1 MKNKDQVEITT
12 YKPKYLKSF
21 KDLNIE
27 WISTYFEVEPND
39 VKALDHAEEYIINK
53 GGEIF
58 SAILDNE
65 VLGVCALIK
74 SDGKNYDYELAK
86 MAVSPKAQ
94 GKGVGL
100 LLAKSAIKWA
110 TEKGASKVYL
120 ESNTKLKPAIK
131 LYEKLGFKEVEGL
144 SSSYNRVDIQMML
157 ILNSE
162 TGL

>member
-1 MKNKDQVEITT
+1 MKNKEQVEIIT
-12 YKPKYLKSF
+12 YNPKYQKSF

-27 WISTYFEVEPND
+27 WISTYFVVEPND

-58 SAILDNE
+58 SAILNDE

-74 SDGKNYDYELAK
+74 SDGNNYDYELAK

-100 LLAKSAIKWA
+100 LLAESAIKWA
-110 TEKGASKVYL
+110 TDKGASKIYL

-131 LYEKLGFKEVEGL
+131 LYEKLGFKEITGI

-157 ILNSE
+157 SI
-162 TGL
+162 

>member
-1 MKNKDQVEITT
+1 MKNKEQVEIAT
-12 YKPKYLKSF
+12 YNPKYKKSF

-27 WISTYFEVEPND
+27 WISNYFVVEPND

-58 SAILDNE
+58 AAVLNDE

-74 SDGKNYDYELAK
+74 SDGKDYDYELAK

-100 LLAKSAIKWA
+100 LLAESAIKWA
-110 TEKGASKVYL
+110 KEKGASRIYL

-131 LYEKLGFKEVEGL
+131 LYEKLGFKEITGL
-144 SSSYNRVDIQMML
+144 SSAYDRVDIQMML
-157 ILNSE
+157 TLNS
-162 TGL
+162 

>member
-12 YKPKYLKSF
+12 YNPKYQKSF

-27 WISTYFEVEPND
+27 WISTYFVVEPND

-58 SAILDNE
+58 SAILNDE
-65 VLGVCALIK
+65 VLGVCSLIK
-74 SDGKNYDYELAK
+74 SNGKNYDYELAK

-100 LLAKSAIKWA
+100 LLAESAIKWA
-110 TEKGASKVYL
+110 IEQGASKIYL

-131 LYEKLGFKEVEGL
+131 LYEKLGFKEITGI
-144 SSSYNRVDIQMML
+144 SSSYDRVDIQMML
-157 ILNSE
+157 TLNS
-162 TGL
+162 

>member
-1 MKNKDQVEITT
+1 MKNKEQVEIAT
-12 YKPKYLKSF
+12 YNPKYKKSF

-27 WISTYFEVEPND
+27 WISNYFVVEPND
-39 VKALDHAEEYIINK
+39 VKALDHAEDYIINK

-58 SAILDNE
+58 AAILNDE

-74 SDGKNYDYELAK
+74 SDGKDYDYELAK

-100 LLAKSAIKWA
+100 LLAESAIKWA
-110 TEKGASKVYL
+110 KEKGAAKIYL

-131 LYEKLGFKEVEGL
+131 LYEKLGFKEITGL
-144 SSSYNRVDIQMML
+144 SSAYDRVDIQMML
-157 ILNSE
+157 TLNS
-162 TGL
+162 

>member
-1 MKNKDQVEITT
+1 MNNKDRVEIAA
-12 YKPKYLKSF
+12 YNSKYQKSF

-27 WISTYFEVEPND
+27 WISNYFEVEPND
-39 VKALDHAEEYIINK
+39 IKALDHAEEYIINK

-58 SAILDNE
+58 SAVLNDE

-100 LLAKSAIKWA
+100 LLAESAIKWA
-110 TEKGASKVYL
+110 SEKGASKIYL
-120 ESNTKLKPAIK
+120 ESNTKLTPAIK
-131 LYEKLGFKEVEGL
+131 LYEKLGFKRITGI
-144 SSSYNRVDIQMML
+144 SSAYNRVDIQML
-157 ILNSE
+157 LTLNP
-162 TGL
+162 

>member
-12 YKPKYLKSF
+12 YNPKYQKSF

-27 WISTYFEVEPND
+27 WISTYFVVEPND
-39 VKALDHAEEYIINK
+39 IKALDHAEEYIINK

-58 SAILDNE
+58 SAILNDE
-65 VLGVCALIK
+65 VLGVCSLIK
-74 SDGKNYDYELAK
+74 GDGKEYDYDLAK

-100 LLAKSAIKWA
+100 LLAESAIKWA
-110 TEKGASKVYL
+110 IEQGASKIYL

-131 LYEKLGFKEVEGL
+131 LYEKLGFKEITGI
-144 SSSYNRVDIQMML
+144 SSSYDRVDIQMML
-157 ILNSE
+157 TLNS
-162 TGL
+162 

>member
-1 MKNKDQVEITT
+1 MKNKEQVEIAT
-12 YKPKYLKSF
+12 YSPKYQKSF

-27 WISTYFEVEPND
+27 WISNYFEVEPND

-58 SAILDNE
+58 SAILNDD

-74 SDGKNYDYELAK
+74 SDGKEYDYELAK

-94 GKGVGL
+94 GKGIGN
-100 LLAKSAIKWA
+100 LLAESAIKWA
-110 TEKGASKVYL
+110 VDKGASRIYL

-131 LYEKLGFKEVEGL
+131 LYEKLGFKEITGI
-144 SSSYNRVDIQMML
+144 SSSYDRVDIQML
-157 ILNSE
+157 LALNS
-162 TGL
+162 

>member
-1 MKNKDQVEITT
+1 MNNKHQVRILT
-12 YKPKYLKSF
+12 YTSKYKKSF

-27 WISTYFEVEPND
+27 WISNYFEVEPND
-39 VKALDHAEEYIINK
+39 IKALDHAEEYIINK

-58 SAILDNE
+58 SAVLNEE

-100 LLAKSAIKWA
+100 LLAESAIKWA
-110 TEKGASKVYL
+110 SEKGASKIYL
-120 ESNTKLKPAIK
+120 ESNTKLTPAIK
-131 LYEKLGFKEVEGL
+131 LYEKLGFKRITGI
-144 SSSYNRVDIQMML
+144 SSAYNRVDIQML
-157 ILNSE
+157 LTLNS
-162 TGL
+162 

>member
-1 MKNKDQVEITT
+1 MKNKEQVEIAT
-12 YKPKYLKSF
+12 YNPKYKKSF

-27 WISTYFEVEPND
+27 WISNYFVVEPND

-58 SAILDNE
+58 AAVLNDE

-74 SDGKNYDYELAK
+74 SDGKDYDYELAK

-100 LLAKSAIKWA
+100 LLAESAIKWA
-110 TEKGASKVYL
+110 KEKGASRIYL

-131 LYEKLGFKEVEGL
+131 LYEKLGFKEITGL
-144 SSSYNRVDIQMML
+144 SSAYDRVDIQMML
-157 ILNSE
+157 RLNS
-162 TGL
+162 

>member
-1 MKNKDQVEITT
+1 MKNNVQIET
-12 YKPKYLKSF
+12 YTPKYKESF

-27 WISTYFEVEPND
+27 WISNYFEVEPND
-39 VKALDHAEEYIINK
+39 IKALDHAEDYIIEK

-58 SAILDNE
+58 SAVLNDE

-74 SDGKNYDYELAK
+74 SNTKDYDYELAK

-100 LLAKSAIKWA
+100 LLAKEAIKWA
-110 TEKGASKVYL
+110 SEKGASKIYL
-120 ESNTKLKPAIK
+120 ESNTKLQPAIK
-131 LYEKLGFKEVEGL
+131 LYEKLGFKEIKGI

-157 ILNSE
+157 VLNS
-162 TGL
+162 

>member
-1 MKNKDQVEITT
+1 MKNKERVEIAT
-12 YKPKYLKSF
+12 YSPKYQKSF

-27 WISTYFEVEPND
+27 WISNYFEVEPND

-58 SAILDNE
+58 SAILNDE

-74 SDGKNYDYELAK
+74 SDEKEYDYELAK

-100 LLAKSAIKWA
+100 LLAESAIKWA
-110 TEKGASKVYL
+110 VDKGASRIYL

-131 LYEKLGFKEVEGL
+131 LYEKLGFIEIKGL
-144 SSSYNRVDIQMML
+144 SSSYDRVDIQMML
-157 ILNSE
+157 TLNS
-162 TGL
+162 

>member
-12 YKPKYLKSF
+12 YNPKYQKSF

-27 WISTYFEVEPND
+27 WISTYFVVEPND
-39 VKALDHAEEYIINK
+39 IKALDHAEEYIINK

-58 SAILDNE
+58 SAILNDE
-65 VLGVCALIK
+65 VLGVCSLIK
-74 SDGKNYDYELAK
+74 GDGKEYDYELAK

-100 LLAKSAIKWA
+100 LLAESAIKWA
-110 TEKGASKVYL
+110 IEQGASKIYL

-131 LYEKLGFKEVEGL
+131 LYEKLGFKEITGI
-144 SSSYNRVDIQMML
+144 SSSYDRVDIQMML
-157 ILNSE
+157 TLNS
-162 TGL
+162 

>member
-1 MKNKDQVEITT
+1 MKNNEQVEIAT
-12 YKPKYLKSF
+12 YDPKYKKSF

-27 WISTYFEVEPND
+27 WISNYFVVEPND

-58 SAILDNE
+58 AAVLNNE

-74 SDGKNYDYELAK
+74 SNGKDYDYELAK

-94 GKGVGL
+94 GKGIGL
-100 LLAKSAIKWA
+100 LLAESAIQWA
-110 TEKGASKVYL
+110 TEKGASKIYL

-131 LYEKLGFKEVEGL
+131 LYEKLGFKEISGM
-144 SSSYNRVDIQMML
+144 SSAYNRVDIQM
-157 ILNSE
+157 ILTIN
-162 TGL
+162 

>member
-1 MKNKDQVEITT
+1 MNNKDQVEIAA
-12 YKPKYLKSF
+12 YNSKYQKSF

-27 WISTYFEVEPND
+27 WISNYFEVEPND
-39 VKALDHAEEYIINK
+39 IKALDHAEENIINK

-58 SAILDNE
+58 SAVLNDE

-100 LLAKSAIKWA
+100 LLAESAIKWA
-110 TEKGASKVYL
+110 SEKGASKIYL
-120 ESNTKLKPAIK
+120 ESNTKLTPAIK
-131 LYEKLGFKEVEGL
+131 LYEKLGFKRITGI
-144 SSSYNRVDIQMML
+144 SSAYNRVDIQML
-157 ILNSE
+157 LTLNS
-162 TGL
+162 

>member
-12 YKPKYLKSF
+12 YNPKYQKSF

-27 WISTYFEVEPND
+27 WISTYFVVEPND

-58 SAILDNE
+58 SAILNDE

-74 SDGKNYDYELAK
+74 SDGKEYDYELAK

-100 LLAKSAIKWA
+100 LLAEPAIKWA
-110 TEKGASKVYL
+110 TKKGASKIYL

-131 LYEKLGFKEVEGL
+131 LYEKLGFKEITGI
-144 SSSYNRVDIQMML
+144 SSSYDRVDIQM
-157 ILNSE
+157 ILSI
-162 TGL
+162 

>member
-1 MKNKDQVEITT
+1 MNNKDRVEIAA
-12 YKPKYLKSF
+12 YNSKYQKSF

-27 WISTYFEVEPND
+27 WISNYFEVEPND
-39 VKALDHAEEYIINK
+39 IKALDHAEEYIINK

-58 SAILDNE
+58 SAVLNDE

-100 LLAKSAIKWA
+100 LLAESAIKWA
-110 TEKGASKVYL
+110 SEKGASKIYL
-120 ESNTKLKPAIK
+120 ESNTKLTPAIK
-131 LYEKLGFKEVEGL
+131 LYEKLGFKRITGI
-144 SSSYNRVDIQMML
+144 SSAYNRVDIQML
-157 ILNSE
+157 LTLNS
-162 TGL
+162 

>member
-1 MKNKDQVEITT
+1 MKNNEQVTIAT
-12 YKPKYLKSF
+12 YHPKYNKSF

-27 WISTYFEVEPND
+27 WISNYFVVEPND

-58 SAILDNE
+58 AAVLNDE

-74 SDGKNYDYELAK
+74 SNGKDYDYELAK

-110 TEKGASKVYL
+110 TEKGASKIYL
-120 ESNTKLKPAIK
+120 ESNTKLQPAIK
-131 LYEKLGFKEVEGL
+131 LYEKLGFKEITGI
-144 SSSYNRVDIQMML
+144 SSTYDRVDIQMML
-157 ILNSE
+157 LLNHR
-162 TGL
+162 

>member
-1 MKNKDQVEITT
+1 MKNKDQAEITT
-12 YKPKYLKSF
+12 YNPKYQKSF

-27 WISTYFEVEPND
+27 WISTYFVVEPND

-58 SAILDNE
+58 SAILNDE

-74 SDGKNYDYELAK
+74 SDGKDYDYELAK

-94 GKGVGL
+94 GKGIGL
-100 LLAKSAIKWA
+100 LLAESAIRWA
-110 TEKGASKVYL
+110 TDKGASKIYL

-131 LYEKLGFKEVEGL
+131 LYEKLGFKEITGI
-144 SSSYNRVDIQMML
+144 SSSYDRVDIQMML
-157 ILNSE
+157 TLNS
-162 TGL
+162 